1 MRRIVTLAVV
11 LGLVGACSKDP
22 PATAEPTAAAP
33 TPAAGTEA
41 PAGDPAA
48 APQAELPPAEQV
60 LDEAV
65 VAMGGR
71 EKLDALES
79 FYSESKMEIA
89 SQNLSGEI
97 KTWWKKGDFYIE
109 NEMDGVGLSQV
120 WKKGDEIWSED
131 PINGRRKLEG
141 KEARQTLWGASV
153 SLAADWKDHFA
164 KAETVAV
171 RNEGESELIDVK
183 LTDAEGT
190 EVTLSFDA
198 ATHLPVEQSFMQ
210 ETPMGNLPI
219 HTKMSDYRDVA
230 GVKTSFK
237 STTSMSVVTAVQTVE
252 KFEPN
257 VAVDDAKFVPPKAKK
272 SKGGAKPAKG
282 GAAKAPAKGQAEPAA
297 AK

>member
-1 MRRIVTLAVV
+1 MRRIVTLAAVI
-11 LGLVGACSKDP
+11 GLLGACSKDP
-22 PATAEPTAAAP
+22 PATAEPTSAAP
-33 TPAAGTEA
+33 A
-41 PAGDPAA
+41 PATTDAPTGDSAD
-48 APQAELPPAEQV
+48 APQADLPPAEQV
-60 LDEAV
+60 LEEAV
-65 VAMGGR
+65 VALGGR
-71 EKLDALES
+71 EKLDAIKS

-89 SQNLSGEI
+89 SQNMSGEI
-97 KTWWKKGDFYIE
+97 KTWWKEGDFHIQ

-164 KAETVAV
+164 KAETVGM
-171 RNEGESELIDVK
+171 RSEGDAKLIDVK

-190 EVTLSFDA
+190 EVTLSFDT

-219 HTKMSDYRDVA
+219 HTTMTDYRDVA

-237 STTSMSVVTAVQTVE
+237 STTSMAVVTAVQTVE

-257 VAVDDAKFVPPKAKK
+257 VAIDEAKFVPPKAKGKGSAK
-272 SKGGAKPAKG
+272 S
-282 GAAKAPAKGQAEPAA
+282 GAAKAPAKGKAEPAP
-297 AK
+297 KK